1 MRRFWVSF
9 LATVTSTV
17 FFRLFTHI
25 AEMKKKSSNS
35 IHFHLV
41 ELFVVKLRVYSISAA
56 NKLNL
61 YIFITIF
68 LLNILIF
75 FTHSLSLGR
84 SFIHSFLF
92 HGIDVCVIFSFILF
106 HFNISFFVTF
116 FSISSVCFPWV
127 CLNMWK
133 FLFSIWDEIL
143 HSLST
148 FQWKKVPR
156 KIINSLPASSMSL
169 AWDKKNAARVKFFF

>member
-1 MRRFWVSF
+1 MAEKKLHLNAS
-9 LATVTSTV
+9 LLSV
-17 FFRLFTHI
+17 FFGNCDFDGFFSSPHRLFTHI

-84 SFIHSFLF
+84 LFIHSFLF

-106 HFNISFFVTF
+106 H
-116 FSISSVCFPWV
+116 
-127 CLNMWK
+127 
-133 FLFSIWDEIL
+133 
-143 HSLST
+143 SLSH
-148 FQWKKVPR
+148 FFPF
-156 KIINSLPASSMSL
+156 
-169 AWDKKNAARVKFFF
+169 RVYVFRECV

>member
-1 MRRFWVSF
+1 MAEKKIHLNAS
-9 LATVTSTV
+9 LLSV
-17 FFRLFTHI
+17 FFGNCDFDGFFPTFYAHCLD
-25 AEMKKKSSNS
+25 EKKSSNS

-68 LLNILIF
+68 LLNVLIF

-84 SFIHSFLF
+84 LFIHSFLF

-106 HFNISFFVTF
+106 HFHISFFVTF
-116 FSISSVCFPWV
+116 FPISSVCFP
-127 CLNMWK
+127 
-133 FLFSIWDEIL
+133 
-143 HSLST
+143 
-148 FQWKKVPR
+148 
-156 KIINSLPASSMSL
+156 
-169 AWDKKNAARVKFFF
+169 